1 MIRQYRTSPL
11 HVAAA
16 LALAAAWVLSAFVLL
31 TALPA
36 RAADMP
42 AALDIAPETL
52 VDGFLKGLTAR
63 VSLTPQELTAVRPI
77 LIEQTRKRQ
86 ETARAR
92 LAVTPGLAGM
102 MALRDDMRH
111 IARET
116 DQRLAAVL
124 PPDKLAA
131 IEAFRTERRA
141 EAKANAKARRFAGG

>member
-1 MIRQYRTSPL
+1 MIRQPAPSPL
-11 HVAAA
+11 RSAATLT
-16 LALAAAWVLSAFVLL
+16 LAVVWAFAAFVLL

-63 VSLTPQELTAVRPI
+63 VSLTPQEVSAVRPI

-86 ETARAR
+86 EMARAR

-102 MALRDDMRH
+102 KALRDDMRR
-111 IARET
+111 IAQET
-116 DQRLAAVL
+116 DQRLATVL

-131 IEAFRTERRA
+131 IEAFRA
-141 EAKANAKARRFAGG
+141 EAKANAKARRHAGG